1 MFPATPRAI
10 LTLALIFAT
19 APLAHTASLPPEV
32 RLYPGLAP
40 GSEGD
45 ATPEAAVQQ
54 DPSRLPT
61 KITYVNQPTLTVFL
75 PPKEIASGAAII
87 IAPGGG
93 HAFETFDNEGWQV
106 AEWLNKQGIA
116 AFVLKYRLARTP
128 NSRYTVLD
136 HAFPDAARAIRTLRA
151 RASEWNLNPGRIGFL
166 GFSAG
171 GELAALVETRFDP
184 GTPGSADPIDRL
196 SSRPDF
202 TAIIYPGFR
211 PGAIT
216 VPKDAP
222 PAFLVC
228 ANDDPSH
235 VVTTTQLY
243 LDLQKAGISAE
254 MHIYAGG
261 GHGFGI
267 RETHKPSATW
277 PTRLIEW
284 MADRKL

>member
-1 MFPATPRAI
+1 MLRPSAI
-10 LTLALIFAT
+10 LFAAVTLINAL
-19 APLAHTASLPPEV
+19 LAHAATFPPEV
-32 RLYPGLAP
+32 KLWPGPAP

-45 ATPEAAVQQ
+45 TTPEASTQP
-54 DPSRLPT
+54 DPAKLPT

-75 PPKEIASGAAII
+75 PPKEKATGTGIV

-93 HAFETFDNEGWQV
+93 HAFETFDNEGWQL
-106 AEWLNKQGIA
+106 AEWLNQHGVA

-136 HAFPDAARAIRTLRA
+136 HAFPDSARAIRTLRA
-151 RASEWNLNPGRIGFL
+151 RAKEWNLDPSHIGFL

-171 GELAALVETRFDP
+171 GELAALVETRFDN
-184 GTPGSADPIDRL
+184 GNHSAADPIDRA

-211 PGAIT
+211 AGAIT

-228 ANDDPSH
+228 ANDDASH
-235 VVTTTQLY
+235 VVTTAQLY
-243 LDLQKAGISAE
+243 MDLQKAGISAE

-277 PTRLIEW
+277 PARFMDWI
-284 MADRKL
+284 ADRKL